1 MVQRARHIAKGYLID
16 PEAKK
21 ITHVNHDT
29 KDYKQIYDLIDCKPS
44 PFVIVHLDDENII
57 FIDDE
62 GLLKNPRYFF
72 NIKGYPQPLAGKG
85 LVLGCDSDGDT
96 VSATIE
102 YEDLKKLITYS
113 EHKFHGAVVEDIEN
127 ADLSKHSALFREGE
141 RGFVH
146 KQTPVFGPPEDD
158 DEKETA

>member
-1 MVQRARHIAKGYLID
+1 MSVHRAKHLAKGFLID
-16 PEAKK
+16 PKAKK

-44 PFVIVHLDDENII
+44 PFTIVHLDDENMI

-85 LVLGCDSDGDT
+85 LVLGGDSDGET

-102 YEDLKKLITYS
+102 YKDLCDLITYS
-113 EHKFHGAVVEDIEN
+113 EHSVVDMVTT
-127 ADLSKHSALFREGE
+127 EGKLPDG
-141 RGFVH
+141 GFVIGTH
-146 KQTPVFGPPEDD
+146 PVFGPPE
-158 DEKETA
+158 EKD